1 MVANKITESDVSLL
15 LSDPSGGNRA
25 ETARKVVSEFG
36 GGTLTSAE
44 RRVAEDIFRLLA
56 KDVEVMVRKTLSL
69 GLKESPDLSHDIAM
83 LLAHDVD
90 EVSLPMLESSTVLTD
105 EDLIEIVRT
114 NAESKM
120 VAIARRDTVSEA
132 VSGELIDHGTE
143 NVVAEL
149 ISNDGAMVD
158 DRSLESLVDRFGES
172 KKVQGRLV
180 ERAYLPSTVAEKLA
194 TKISADFQAA
204 LLLRTDISP
213 NLASSLVLQT
223 WEKTVV
229 SVSSEDSDTELERLI
244 KQLRS
249 SSRLTP
255 SLIFR
260 SLCMGN
266 IKFFD
271 HALSALSRIP
281 LDVACSLI
289 HDQGEPGFK
298 KVYEAAR
305 LPEKLYHAMYAAIL
319 VADEIQLDGGVD
331 DQARYARRM
340 LERVLTQYSAHGVE
354 LDDEDLD
361 YLLEK
366 INQLPSDITRREKPS
381 ENGVLA

>member
-1 MVANKITESDVSLL
+1 MVANKITEDDVSLL
-15 LSDPSGGNRA
+15 LGDPSGENRA
-25 ETARKVVSEFG
+25 ETAQKVVRQFG
-36 GGTLTSAE
+36 EGALTPAE

-56 KDVEVMVRKTLSL
+56 RDMEVMVRRTLSL

-83 LLAHDVD
+83 VLANDVD
-90 EVSLPMLESSTVLTD
+90 EVSLPILQSSTVLTD
-105 EDLIEIVRT
+105 ADLIEIVRT

-120 VAIARRDTVSEA
+120 EAIARRSNVSEA

-143 NVVAEL
+143 NVVAQL
-149 ISNDGAMVD
+149 VSNDGAKVD
-158 DRSLESLVDRFGES
+158 NRSLETLVDRFGES
-172 KKVQGRLV
+172 ERVQGQLV
-180 ERAYLPSTVAEKLA
+180 KRAYLPSTVAEKLA
-194 TKISADFQAA
+194 TKISANFKAA
-204 LLLRTDISP
+204 LLSRSDISP
-213 NLASSLVLQT
+213 NLASSLILQT

-229 SVSSEDSDTELERLI
+229 NISSEDSDTEFERLI
-244 KQLRS
+244 RQLQENG
-249 SSRLTP
+249 RLTP

-266 IKFFD
+266 INFFD
-271 HALSALSRIP
+271 HALAALSHIP

-298 KVYEAAR
+298 KVYDGAS
-305 LPEKLYHAMYAAIL
+305 LPEKFYHAMYAAIL
-319 VADEIQLDGGVD
+319 VADEIQFDGREN

-340 LERVLTQYSAHGVE
+340 LERILTQYSAHGVE

-366 INQLPSDITRREKPS
+366 INQLPSDITPH
-381 ENGVLA
+381 ENPAKNGGPA